1 MKGFRLFSLVL
12 VLLPF
17 ANVWCDSVDSLRQD
31 LDRIFSKEGFEQSI
45 WGVHVESISRNEVIY
60 TQNNRTLLIPASNQ
74 KLLVAAAIL
83 DALGPDFQFQTELLA
98 GGPIENGVLKGPLIV
113 RGGGDPSIGGRF
125 HGGDRLSI
133 FKQWSRALKEKGI
146 RQIDGDIIGDDN
158 LFDDIPYGKGWQWD
172 DLPYWFAAEI
182 SALSFND
189 NCMDLIIQ
197 PGKSVN
203 TPAVCITA
211 PPTDYIEI
219 INRTQTVSQR
229 PKQRDEMK
237 EMLYRRS
244 NDGRTVIIEGPVL
257 LNQERFQEYVTVPN
271 PTLFTVT
278 VLTDVLRKEGIDVTG
293 KPMDVDEL
301 EKPLPAE
308 TLKSL
313 FVHNSPPL
321 SDLLTVLLQRSQN
334 LYAEMFLKY
343 LGRKKIGEGS
353 TEAGARAVGAYLK
366 RLGIPDKEYDI
377 ADGSGLSRED
387 LVTPSALCALL
398 KGIAQGKN
406 AEIFRNCLPVAGE
419 SGTLRGRMGDGP
431 TAGRVWAKTG
441 KINGVRALSGYI
453 ESREKELFVFS
464 FIVNNYQTAGK
475 SAAYV
480 QDEACKRIA
489 AFSR

>member
-1 MKGFRLFSLVL
+1 
-12 VLLPF
+12 
-17 ANVWCDSVDSLRQD
+17 
-31 LDRIFSKEGFEQSI
+31 
-45 WGVHVESISRNEVIY
+45 VESISRNEVIY

-146 RQIDGDIIGDDN
+146 RQIDGDVIGDDN